1 MKTKIQN
8 IYDCNSKIIKVI
20 KQSTV
25 DDRLKINNKDR
36 KVQNLQYYKDKKFII
51 FPTSF
56 RKIKA
61 VDNIVN

>member
-36 KVQNLQYYKDKKFII
+36 KV
-51 FPTSF
+51 
-56 RKIKA
+56 
-61 VDNIVN
+61 